1 MEPDYKEQLR
11 MMTEGLGQW
20 LDQRER
26 RRRKRRRIMLAIAAV
41 AAAVVLQIFFPWR
54 REEVKVYYV
63 NEHGDTLTERPTAK
77 PDNGQHSQASESSAK
92 HSFADKKQ
100 TASHDSAGMTIKD
113 GEDEIKWDSDGLTV
127 KSGDDEV
134 RISTNGLSIKTGK
147 STE

>member
-20 LDQRER
+20 LDQRE

-63 NEHGDTLTERPTAK
+63 NEHGDTLSERPTDTSTK
-77 PDNGQHSQASESSAK
+77 
-92 HSFADKKQ
+92 
-100 TASHDSAGMTIKD
+100 THDSENTLYNAKEKTGHNSNIMTIRD
-113 GEDEIKWDSDGLTV
+113 GEDVVEMDSNGLTV

-134 RISTNGLSIKTGK
+134 RISINGLSIKTGN
-147 STE
+147 STEK